1 MADDRS
7 RGVQLTDKQ
16 LVFVFMSAT
25 VVAVVVFLC
34 GVVVGRGVQTAR
46 GPLHDATLMSAAQ
59 VVSDGGPGEAPVGD
73 PAIRSGVASPA
84 AGASAFTYAER
95 LGKTPPPEQLKEPAR
110 APAPVPAPREPAV
123 PPEVP
128 PEMPAD
134 GAGTPETS
142 ATAGDYTVQVAAV
155 KKRAEADRI
164 VKDLKAKGY
173 DAYVFVPDGGDQFG
187 VFRVR
192 VGSFK
197 DKQKADV
204 LAQRL
209 TREEKG
215 FKPWVTR

>member
-7 RGVQLTDKQ
+7 RGVHLTDKQ

-34 GVVVGRGVQTAR
+34 GVVVGLGVQTAR

-84 AGASAFTYAER
+84 PAASAFTYAER
-95 LGKTPPPEQLKEPAR
+95 LGKTPPPEQLKGPVQ
-110 APAPVPAPREPAV
+110 APAPVPAPREPVV

-128 PEMPAD
+128 AD
-134 GAGTPETS
+134 GAAAPETS

-173 DAYVFVPDGGDQFG
+173 DAYVFVPDGGDQSG

-209 TREEKG
+209 TREGKG

>member
-25 VVAVVVFLC
+25 LVAVVVFLC
-34 GVVVGRGVQTAR
+34 GVVVGLRVQTAR
-46 GPLHDATLMSAAQ
+46 GPLHDPTMMSAAQ

-84 AGASAFTYAER
+84 AAASEFTYAER
-95 LGKTPPPEQLKEPAR
+95 LGKTPPPEQLKGPVH
-110 APAPVPAPREPAV
+110 APAPVPAPREPV
-123 PPEVP
+123 IPPEV
-128 PEMPAD
+128 PAD
-134 GAGTPETS
+134 GAGVPETAAS
-142 ATAGDYTVQVAAV
+142 TGGYTVQVAAV

-173 DAYVFVPDGGDQFG
+173 DAYVFVPDDGDQLG

-209 TREEKG
+209 TLEGKG
-215 FKPWVTR
+215 YKPWVTR

>member
-46 GPLHDATLMSAAQ
+46 GPLHDATQMSAAQ

-84 AGASAFTYAER
+84 AVASAFTYAER
-95 LGKTPPPEQLKEPAR
+95 LGKTPPPEQLKGPAQ
-110 APAPVPAPREPAV
+110 ASAPVPAPREPVV
-123 PPEVP
+123 PPEV
-128 PEMPAD
+128 PAD

-173 DAYVFVPDGGDQFG
+173 DAYVFVPDGGDQSG

-209 TREEKG
+209 TREGKG

>member
-16 LVFVFMSAT
+16 LFFVFMSAT

-34 GVVVGRGVQTAR
+34 GVVVGLRVQTAR
-46 GPLHDATLMSAAQ
+46 GPLHDPTMMSAAQ

-84 AGASAFTYAER
+84 AAASEFTYAER
-95 LGKTPPPEQLKEPAR
+95 LGKTPPPEQLKGPVQ
-110 APAPVPAPREPAV
+110 APAPVPAPREPV
-123 PPEVP
+123 IPPEV
-128 PEMPAD
+128 PAD
-134 GAGTPETS
+134 GAGVPET
-142 ATAGDYTVQVAAV
+142 AAPVGDYTVQVAAV

-173 DAYVFVPDGGDQFG
+173 DAYVFVPDSGDQLG

-209 TREEKG
+209 TLEGKG
-215 FKPWVTR
+215 YKPWVTR

>member
-7 RGVQLTDKQ
+7 RGVHLTDKQ

-34 GVVVGRGVQTAR
+34 GVLVGRGVQTAR
-46 GPLHDATLMSAAQ
+46 GPLPDATAMSAPH
-59 VVSDGGPGEAPVGD
+59 VVSDGGSGDAPVGD

-84 AGASAFTYAER
+84 AAASEFTYAER
-95 LGKTPPPEQLKEPAR
+95 LGKTPPPEQLKEPAQT
-110 APAPVPAPREPAV
+110 PAPVPASREPVV
-123 PPEVP
+123 PPEDP
-128 PEMPAD
+128 PEVPAD

-142 ATAGDYTVQVAAV
+142 ATGGDYTIQVAAV

-164 VKDLKAKGY
+164 VKDLKAQGY
-173 DAYVFVPDGGDQFG
+173 DAYVFVPGGGDQPG

-209 TREEKG
+209 TREGKG
-215 FKPWVTR
+215 YRPWVTR

>member
-7 RGVQLTDKQ
+7 RGVHLTDKQ

-34 GVVVGRGVQTAR
+34 GVVVGLGVQTAR
-46 GPLHDATLMSAAQ
+46 GPLHDPTMMSAAQ

-73 PAIRSGVASPA
+73 PAIRSGVERPA
-84 AGASAFTYAER
+84 AAASEFTYAER
-95 LGKTPPPEQLKEPAR
+95 LGKTPPPEQLKGPVQ
-110 APAPVPAPREPAV
+110 APAPVPAPRAPV
-123 PPEVP
+123 IPPEVP
-128 PEMPAD
+128 AD
-134 GAGTPETS
+134 GPGVPETAAS
-142 ATAGDYTVQVAAV
+142 TGGYTVQVAAV

-173 DAYVFVPDGGDQFG
+173 DAYVFVPDGGDQSG

-209 TREEKG
+209 TREGKG

>member
-7 RGVQLTDKQ
+7 RGVHLTDKQ

-34 GVVVGRGVQTAR
+34 GVVVGLGVQTAR
-46 GPLHDATLMSAAQ
+46 GPQRDPAMMSAAP
-59 VVSDGGPGEAPVGD
+59 VVSDGGPGEAPVED

-84 AGASAFTYAER
+84 AATEFTYAER
-95 LGKTPPPEQLKEPAR
+95 LGKTPPPDQMK
-110 APAPVPAPREPAV
+110 APAPVPATREPVV

-128 PEMPAD
+128 AD
-134 GAGTPETS
+134 GAGVPETS

-164 VKDLKAKGY
+164 VRDLKAKGY
-173 DAYVFVPDGGDQFG
+173 EAYVFVPDGGDQPG
-187 VFRVR
+187 IIRVR

-209 TREEKG
+209 TREGKG
-215 FKPWVTR
+215 YKPWVTR

>member
-7 RGVQLTDKQ
+7 RGVHLTDKQ
-16 LVFVFMSAT
+16 VVFVFMSAT
-25 VVAVVVFLC
+25 VVAGVVFLC
-34 GVVVGRGVQTAR
+34 GVVVGLGVQKAR
-46 GPLHDATLMSAAQ
+46 GPLPDATMMSAAQ
-59 VVSDGGPGEAPVGD
+59 VVSDGIAGEAPVGD

-84 AGASAFTYAER
+84 AAASEFTYPER
-95 LGKTPPPEQLKEPAR
+95 LGKTPPPEQLKGPAQ
-110 APAPVPAPREPAV
+110 APAPVPGQREPVV

-128 PEMPAD
+128 AD
-134 GAGTPETS
+134 GAGVPETAAS
-142 ATAGDYTVQVAAV
+142 TGDYTVQVAAV

-173 DAYVFVPDGGDQFG
+173 DAYVFLPDGGDQLG

-204 LAQRL
+204 LAQQL
-209 TREEKG
+209 TREGKG

>member
-7 RGVQLTDKQ
+7 RGVHLTDKQ

-25 VVAVVVFLC
+25 VAAVVVFLC
-34 GVVVGRGVQTAR
+34 GVLVGRGVQTAR
-46 GPLHDATLMSAAQ
+46 GPLNDATMMSAAQ
-59 VVSDGGPGEAPVGD
+59 VVSDGGLGEAPVGD
-73 PAIRSGVASPA
+73 PAIRSGVGSPA
-84 AGASAFTYAER
+84 AAASEFTYAER
-95 LGKTPPPEQLKEPAR
+95 LGKTPPPEQLKQP
-110 APAPVPAPREPAV
+110 APAPAWVPAPREPV
-123 PPEVP
+123 VP

-134 GAGTPETS
+134 GAGAPEL
-142 ATAGDYTVQVAAV
+142 AAAAGDYTIQVAAV

-173 DAYVFVPDGGDQFG
+173 DAYVFVPDSGDQFG

-209 TREEKG
+209 TREGKG
-215 FKPWVTR
+215 YKPWVTR